1 VSWIDAL
8 LVTAGL
14 VLAATGRPLAGVPL
28 VALGLVLPGLRLSAR
43 RRSGRRGVLHL
54 VPPDVA
60 AAYADVRAAASLE
73 GVPDG
78 DAVIAAADDA
88 LLEMAAV
95 LAGRPPKGAAQHRLV
110 RVRTEAWAVTAAHL
124 RAHHESWREAVAELD
139 ALAPLPP
146 AEAEPDR
153 AVTRA
158 PGGWMVGVLLVVL
171 APVFLAWELV
181 TGTVRA
187 LVALADGLA
196 LRVRTAGRA
205 LLWALRAG
213 LTLLA
218 HTRRRW
224 AELRRLVVAAAEARG
239 RFLAARLRA
248 RLLSRSHRR
257 RVLTAPGR
265 PVSPE
270 Q

>member
-1 VSWIDAL
+1 
-8 LVTAGL
+8 
-14 VLAATGRPLAGVPL
+14 
-28 VALGLVLPGLRLSAR
+28 
-43 RRSGRRGVLHL
+43 
-54 VPPDVA
+54 
-60 AAYADVRAAASLE
+60 
-73 GVPDG
+73 
-78 DAVIAAADDA
+78 
-88 LLEMAAV
+88 
-95 LAGRPPKGAAQHRLV
+95 
-110 RVRTEAWAVTAAHL
+110 
-124 RAHHESWREAVAELD
+124 
-139 ALAPLPP
+139 
-146 AEAEPDR
+146 
-153 AVTRA
+153 
-158 PGGWMVGVLLVVL
+158 MVGVLLVVL

-218 HTRRRW
+218 RTRRRW
-224 AELRRLVVAAAEARG
+224 AELRRLVVAAAAEARG

>member
-95 LAGRPPKGAAQHRLV
+95 LAGRPPKGAAQHRLGGC
-110 RVRTEAWAVTAAHL
+110 AL
-124 RAHHESWREAVAELD
+124 RPGPS
-139 ALAPLPP
+139 PP
-146 AEAEPDR
+146 PTCEPI
-153 AVTRA
+153 TS
-158 PGGWMVGVLLVVL
+158 PGGRRW
-171 APVFLAWELV
+171 PSS
-181 TGTVRA
+181 TPS
-187 LVALADGLA
+187 
-196 LRVRTAGRA
+196 LRCRRPRPSRTA
-205 LLWALRAG
+205 
-213 LTLLA
+213 
-218 HTRRRW
+218 
-224 AELRRLVVAAAEARG
+224 
-239 RFLAARLRA
+239 
-248 RLLSRSHRR
+248 
-257 RVLTAPGR
+257 P
-265 PVSPE
+265 
-270 Q
+270 